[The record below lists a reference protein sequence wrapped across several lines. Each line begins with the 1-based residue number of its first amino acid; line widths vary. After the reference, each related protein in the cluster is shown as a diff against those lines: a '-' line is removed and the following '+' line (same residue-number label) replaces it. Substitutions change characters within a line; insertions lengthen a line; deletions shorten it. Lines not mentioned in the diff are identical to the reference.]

1 MESLPPL
8 FSDLALILVTAGITT
23 IIFKWLKQPVV
34 LGYIVAGFIIG
45 PAFNLF
51 PGITDKADI
60 DVWGKIGVVFL
71 LFALGLEF
79 SFKRLKKLGATGA
92 ITAITELVIMFTVG
106 FTIGKIIGWQDMN
119 CIFLGCMLSISST
132 TIIIKAFDDL
142 NMKRHKFTNIVFGV
156 LVVEDLVAVL
166 LLVVL
171 STLSVSKSFDGGELV
186 FSLLKLMFFLIIW
199 FIVGIYLIPTFLQK
213 SRKLMSEETLLVFA
227 IGLCFGMVYMATKA
241 GFSEALGAFMMGS
254 ILAETIEAD
263 KIHSLVNPIKNLF
276 GAIFFVTVGMLIDP
290 HVIVQYWLPIVIITL
305 AVMFIK
311 SFSATLGVLI
321 SGQDLKTSMQAG
333 FCFSQIGEFSFI
345 IATLGL
351 SFKVIDPFMYPII
364 VSVSIITTFFTPFFM
379 KLSVPVYD
387 KLYPR
392 IPEKVKVALNRY
404 SSGSK
409 AVEQENNVRSYVKS
423 QVFALLIY
431 GSILTA
437 VLLLSNILFKPF
449 ITSKIEGFWGGV
461 VGALVTLA
469 VMAPFMRALIS
480 KKNKG
485 FTLFKK
491 LLQERK
497 INYGLLVSLSM
508 LRYIAALFFLGA
520 VMVSYVNL
528 ATGYLLV
535 LVFAALI
542 LIRNSKGILHFYQ
555 QIESRFMHNLN
566 VRQEE
571 KKKNSAVL
579 IPEQQA
585 KNFYLEQ
592 MVISGD
598 SEIVG
603 KPLKE
608 LQIREK
614 YEVNIVSILRGSKVI
629 NLPNRDTVLYPADK
643 ITIVGSDE
651 HVTQMKSLVEK
662 DDDLIAPKD
671 KRTQMDLYSLHI
683 TPDHPFCHKSINDSK
698 IRVKY
703 QALVIAIERGDDHLM
718 NPESAE
724 MLLPD
729 DVIWFV
735 CEQSQLKAIM
745 DLTPSV
751 QEPDQD
757 NEQDVSR

>member
-8 FSDLALILVTAGITT
+8 FSDLALILVTAGVTT

-34 LGYIVAGFIIG
+34 LGYIVAGFLIG

-51 PGITDKADI
+51 PGITDVADI
-60 DVWGKIGVVFL
+60 NVWGKIGVVFL

-79 SFKRLKKLGATGA
+79 SFKRLKQVGATGA
-92 ITAITELVIMFTVG
+92 VTAVTELVIMFTVG
-106 FTIGKIIGWQDMN
+106 FTIGKIIGWEDMN

-166 LLVVL
+166 LLVML
-171 STLSVSKSFDGGELV
+171 STVSVSKSFDGGELV

-199 FIVGIYLIPTFLQK
+199 FVVGIYLIPTFLQK
-213 SRKLMSEETLLVFA
+213 SRKLMSEETLLVFV

-290 HVIVQYWLPIVIITL
+290 HVLVQYWLPIVIITL
-305 AVMFIK
+305 AVMFVK
-311 SFSATLGVLI
+311 SFSATVGVLL

-345 IATLGL
+345 IASLGL

-379 KLSVPVYD
+379 RLSLPVYN
-387 KLYPR
+387 KIYPR
-392 IPEKVKVALNRY
+392 LPEKVKGTLNRY

-409 AVEQENNVRSYVKS
+409 SVEQQSTVRDYVKA
-423 QVFALLIY
+423 QVGAILIY

-437 VLLLSNILFKPF
+437 LFLLSNLLFKPF
-449 ITSKIEGFWGGV
+449 ITARIEGVWGNV
-461 VGALVTLA
+461 VGGAVTLLA
-469 VMAPFMRALIS
+469 MAPFLRALIS
-480 KKNKG
+480 KKNKA

-497 INYGLLVSLSM
+497 INYGLLVSLSIM
-508 LRYIAALFFLGA
+508 RYLGAIFFLGA
-520 VMVSYVNL
+520 VMVIYINL

-535 LVFAALI
+535 IGFVLFI
-542 LIRNSKGILHFYQ
+542 LIRNSKSILHFYQ

-571 KKKNSAVL
+571 KMKLSPVL
-579 IPEQQA
+579 IPEQQTN
-585 KNFYLEQ
+585 NFYLEEL
-592 MVISGD
+592 VISSD
-598 SEIVG
+598 SELVG
-603 KPLKE
+603 KPLLE
-608 LQIREK
+608 LRLREK
-614 YEVNIVSILRGSKVI
+614 YEINIVSIVRGKTVM
-629 NLPNRDTVLYPADK
+629 NLPNRNTVLYPADK

-651 HVTQMKSLVEK
+651 NVSQVKNLVEK
-662 DDDLIAPKD
+662 DDDFIMTKEKRAP
-671 KRTQMDLYSLHI
+671 MDLYSLQI
-683 TPDHPFCHKSINDSK
+683 TEGHPFAGKSISDAD
-698 IRVKY
+698 IRKKHH
-703 QALVIAIERGDDHLM
+703 ALVIAIERDNGIIM
-718 NPESAE
+718 NPKSAE
-724 MLLPD
+724 IMIPD
-729 DVIWFV
+729 DNIWIV
-735 CEQSQLKAIM
+735 CEETNVKNITSIGG
-745 DLTPSV
+745 
-751 QEPDQD
+751 
-757 NEQDVSR
+757 